1 MPERLQGRVNSAY
14 RLTSWGASSL
24 GAAAG
29 GLVAASLGLRAVYAG
44 AAVLVALL
52 AVILWWRLDAA
63 ASAAARQAAR
73 ASWLPPDWPARRPG

>member
-24 GAAAG
+24 GAAAS

-52 AVILWWRLDAA
+52 AVILMVAA
-63 ASAAARQAAR
+63 GRSCLR
-73 ASWLPPDWPARRPG
+73 RRPPSRPS